1 MRLLFAGALIGCLT
15 LQGSVLPILPLD
27 SASLKVFNDYIA
39 AFEGNNQSRFQTA
52 NHLWI
57 DDDLARRAGFEQGKP
72 LVLPRENRVFST
84 GSLHHYTGAM
94 RIPGGTIAMVRRV
107 MQDYP
112 NYPSYFRP
120 DVSKATFS
128 VIPDSKPEDEHYRAN
143 LELTQSTLW
152 MNVILDSEYDVH
164 YIRVDD
170 RRWEARSTT
179 VATKER
185 VDPKNPGLGSYPVGR
200 DHGFLWR
207 TNTYWFVR
215 ERDGGLDMVV
225 DSISLSRSVPSA
237 VAWWGTKR
245 SKDAVEKMLSDTRAA
260 MKLTQVAGR

>member
-1 MRLLFAGALIGCLT
+1 MRFLFAGVLVGCFS
-15 LQGSVLPILPLD
+15 LQGAILPMLELD
-27 SASLKVFNDYIA
+27 AATLKVFSDYVT
-39 AFEGNNQSRFQTA
+39 AFEARNQSRFQTA
-52 NHLWI
+52 SGLWI
-57 DDDLARRAGFEQGKP
+57 DDDASRRPGFDQGKS
-72 LVLPRENRVFST
+72 LVVARENRGFST
-84 GSLHHYTGAM
+84 GSLHHYSGAM
-94 RIPGGTIAMVRRV
+94 RIPGGTIAIARRV

-112 NYPSYFRP
+112 NYPNYFRP
-120 DVSKATFS
+120 DVSRAGFS
-128 VIPDSKPEDEHYRAN
+128 LIPDTRPEDEHYRAN

-152 MNVILDSEYDVH
+152 MNVVLDTEYDVH
-164 YIRVDD
+164 YFRLDD

-179 VATKER
+179 VAIKER